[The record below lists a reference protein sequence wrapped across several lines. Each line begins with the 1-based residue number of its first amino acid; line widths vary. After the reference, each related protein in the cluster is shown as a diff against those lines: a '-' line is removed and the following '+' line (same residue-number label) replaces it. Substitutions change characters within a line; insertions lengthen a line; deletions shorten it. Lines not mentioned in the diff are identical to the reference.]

1 MPIPSEILVKIFS
14 LTSISF
20 VLAILATPLWTSF
33 LYRNK
38 LGKNIR
44 NDGTTPLFSK
54 LHESKK
60 GTPTMG
66 GVLIWGTLALIT
78 ITLWAGDRILNL
90 DYFHYF
96 NFLTRKET
104 LLPFGALMGA
114 ALVGLVDD
122 ILDIKKLG
130 HKGQGI
136 RFRLKVWL
144 YILVAAIGAWW
155 FYFKLGFDAIHLPFA
170 GTLTLGWLFIPF
182 FILTVVA
189 TSFAVNQTDG
199 LDGLAGGT
207 LLLAFFA
214 FAIIAFV
221 QGKENLASFIGVICG
236 GLLAFLWFNVYPAR
250 FFMGDTGSMAL
261 GVALAIVAFLTN
273 SILLLPI
280 IGLIFVAEAA
290 STIIQIASK
299 KFFKKKVFLSSPIHH
314 HFEAIGWPE
323 TKVTMRFWIIGSV
336 ASIIGVII
344 FFLDR

>member
-1 MPIPSEILVKIFS
+1 MASEILVKIFS

-20 VLAILATPLWTSF
+20 VIAILATPLWTSF

-54 LHESKK
+54 LHENKK

-66 GVLIWGTLALIT
+66 GVLIWGTLAAIT
-78 ITLWAGDRILNL
+78 IILWAGDRIFNFEL
-90 DYFHYF
+90 FHYF

-104 LLPFGALMGA
+104 LLPFGALIGA
-114 ALVGLVDD
+114 ALVGFVDD

-236 GLLAFLWFNVYPAR
+236 ALLAFLWFNVYPAR

-261 GVALAIVAFLTN
+261 GVGLAIVAFLTN
-273 SILLLPI
+273 SVLLLPI
-280 IGLIFVAEAA
+280 IGFIFVAEAA
-290 STIIQIASK
+290 STVIQIVSK
-299 KFFKKKVFLSSPIHH
+299 KFFRKKVFLSSPIHH
-314 HFEAIGWPE
+314 HFEALGWPE

-336 ASIIGVII
+336 AGIIGVIL